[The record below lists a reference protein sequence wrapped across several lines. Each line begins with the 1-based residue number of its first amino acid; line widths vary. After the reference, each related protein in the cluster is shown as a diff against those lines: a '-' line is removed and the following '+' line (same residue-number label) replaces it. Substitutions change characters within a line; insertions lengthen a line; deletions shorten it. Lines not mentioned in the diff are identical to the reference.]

1 MPQRYNSPAMNPN
14 DHDDQD
20 DRDNDVFDDNNLFD
34 DNDEEEDSYGE
45 EGHDSNG
52 LNGMNQQDV
61 NVMNQ
66 LNAPP
71 VANMLVQI
79 QDLSSRNNELESQL
93 VGAIQRITTLENEMK
108 KLKVETTKIIQQSI
122 QEALCDV
129 AQNFVPR
136 HEWVQFTGAVP
147 ATVSAS
153 MRPPT
158 PRPSAPLL
166 NPPSA
171 SVPVAPIS
179 SVAPS
184 VVDQYVST
192 VLPAQPVSAQ
202 PIPAVPK
209 PTESLLELHA
219 KQYYPLYVS
228 LQLTPEVRDSLV
240 AKLLTDGVDVSKY
253 PTVADGHVT
262 LCYSADFADQYIYK
276 CFFDA
281 NYRHLEKQLFDI
293 VIKSYVMDK
302 HCIAF
307 QIVLEP
313 RAYRTSPV
321 YYPPHKNLH
330 ITMLLDGKQ
339 PVYSNELIK
348 RVLTNNGLLNPDCKL
363 VPLKPDIRVAGE
375 LKFNGRLKPAKPQ
388 QKVDEQKK
396 E

>member
-1 MPQRYNSPAMNPN
+1 MPHRYNSPAMNPN
-14 DHDDQD
+14 DHDDHDDHD
-20 DRDNDVFDDNNLFD
+20 DRDNEVFDDNNLFD
-34 DNDEEEDSYGE
+34 NGEDSHEEDSHGE
-45 EGHDSNG
+45 EGHANQG
-52 LNGMNQQDV
+52 LDGMNQQDV

-108 KLKVETTKIIQQSI
+108 KLKVDTTKMIQQSI
-122 QEALCDV
+122 QEALCDI

-136 HEWVQFTGAVP
+136 HEWDLFTGTLS
-147 ATVSAS
+147 ATRSTS

-158 PRPSAPLL
+158 PRPSAPVL
-166 NPPSA
+166 NPPPA
-171 SVPVAPIS
+171 SVPATPVTNVVSAPPMP
-179 SVAPS
+179 AQS
-184 VVDQYVST
+184 VV
-192 VLPAQPVSAQ
+192 PVSA
-202 PIPAVPK
+202 VPN

-293 VIKSYVMDK
+293 VIKSYAMDK

-313 RAYRTSPV
+313 RAYKTSPV

-330 ITMLLDGKQ
+330 ITMLLNGKQ

-348 RVLTNNGLLNPDCKL
+348 RVLNNNSFNPDCKL
-363 VPLKPDIRVAGE
+363 VPIKPDIRVAGE